1 MSQPDAAET
10 GAKGRPGLPFH
21 IKLFFGMGQIAEG
34 LKNRTFE
41 TFLFFYYVQVLGL
54 SPGLAGLAM
63 LIAVISDAVTDPL
76 VGTLTDGHRS
86 RMGRRH
92 PFMYGAAL
100 PLGLLFVLMFN
111 PPEALD
117 EQGLFI
123 WLTVGSVLART
134 ALSVYHVPH
143 MALGA
148 ELSSDYNERTT
159 VVAYRSWFQLASA
172 WSVTPLAFAL
182 FFTARPNNENGQLD
196 PSSYFGFSLFF
207 GIIMAAAI
215 LLTALGT
222 HSRIPMLPASPPKTR
237 RLGPGRV
244 ITEFREAWRSP
255 SCRVFVYTLLGL
267 SIGAGVQRVLELH
280 MFTYFWLL
288 SPEQIRDIGV
298 AGLLGAIV
306 GVPCWA
312 RFSRYLGKKWTLILG
327 NIMWMGFLTL
337 PPFAAMLGA
346 FPGKEST
353 LYIPLL
359 VASMVLA
366 AFGNGGTFAVGG
378 SLAADLVDEHA
389 LATGERREG
398 MFFGVFGFCGKASP
412 GIGIWL
418 AGLVLE
424 WIDFPVDAE
433 PGAIS
438 ELTVNRLV
446 WVYGPTVFLFVTVT
460 TLLMLRYRITK
471 EALEDIQD
479 KLASRRLPR

>member
-1 MSQPDAAET
+1 MSSGSR
-10 GAKGRPGLPFH
+10 GAPGHSSLPFH

-63 LIAVISDAVTDPL
+63 LIAVASDAVTDPL
-76 VGTLTDGHRS
+76 MGTLTDGHRS

-92 PFMYGAAL
+92 PFMYGAAI
-100 PLGLLFVLMFN
+100 PLGALFIMMFN
-111 PPEALD
+111 PPETLG

-148 ELSSDYNERTT
+148 ELTSDYDERTT

-172 WSVTPLAFAL
+172 WSVTPLAFGL
-182 FFTARPNNENGQLD
+182 FFTASPGYENGQLD
-196 PSSYFGFSLFF
+196 PSKYSGFSIFF
-207 GIIMAAAI
+207 GVIMAAAI

-222 HSRIPMLPASPPKTR
+222 HSRIPSLPKSPPKAR
-237 RLGPGRV
+237 RLGPRRV
-244 ITEFREAWRSP
+244 IAEFKEASRSP
-255 SCRVFVYTLLGL
+255 SCRVFVVTLLGL
-267 SIGAGVQRVLELH
+267 AIGAGVQRVLELH

-288 SPEQIRDIGV
+288 SSEQIRDIGV

-346 FPGKEST
+346 FPDQESE

-359 VASMVLA
+359 IASMVLA

-378 SLAADLVDEHA
+378 SMAADLVDEHA

-412 GIGIWL
+412 GLGIWL
-418 AGLVLE
+418 AGMVLE
-424 WIDFPVDAE
+424 WIDFPTNAAPETV
-433 PGAIS
+433 S

-446 WVYGPTVFLFVTVT
+446 WVYGPTVFLFVLVT
-460 TLLMLRYRITK
+460 TLVMLRYQITR
-471 EALEDIQD
+471 EVLQEIHT
-479 KLASRRLPR
+479 KLASRR

>member
-1 MSQPDAAET
+1 MSAT
-10 GAKGRPGLPFH
+10 GAQPRARLPFH
-21 IKLFFGMGQIAEG
+21 IKLFFGVGQIAEG

-54 SPGLAGLAM
+54 APGLAGLAM
-63 LIAVISDAVTDPL
+63 LIAVISDAITDPL
-76 VGTLTDGHRS
+76 MGTLTDGYRS
-86 RMGRRH
+86 RWGRRH
-92 PFMYGAAL
+92 PFMYGAAI
-100 PLGLLFVLMFN
+100 PLGALFILMFN
-111 PPEALD
+111 PPDGLGD
-117 EQGLFI
+117 QGLFL

-148 ELSSDYNERTT
+148 ELSSDYDERTT
-159 VVAYRSWFQLASA
+159 VVAYRSWFQLATA

-182 FFTARPNNENGQLD
+182 FFTASPGFENGQLN
-196 PSSYFGFSLFF
+196 PSAYSGFSIFF

-222 HSRIPMLPASPPKTR
+222 HSRIPMLPRSPPKKR
-237 RLGPGRV
+237 RLGPKRV
-244 ITEFREAWRSP
+244 IAEFREAARSP
-255 SCRVFVYTLLGL
+255 SCRVFVFTLLGL
-267 SIGAGVQRVLELH
+267 AIGTGVQRVLELH

-288 SPEQIRDIGV
+288 APEQIRDVGM

-312 RFSRYLGKKWTLILG
+312 RLSRYLGKKWTLILG
-327 NIMWMGFLTL
+327 NITWMGFLTL

-346 FPGKEST
+346 FPEREST

-378 SLAADLVDEHA
+378 SMAADLVDEHA

-424 WIDFPVDAE
+424 WIDFPTHAAPEAV
-433 PGAIS
+433 S

-446 WVYGPTVFLFVTVT
+446 WVYGPTVFLFVLVT
-460 TLLMLRYRITK
+460 TLLMLRYRISR
-471 EALEDIQD
+471 EALKEIHA
-479 KLASRRLPR
+479 KLAQRS

>member
-1 MSQPDAAET
+1 MSSSTQ
-10 GAKGRPGLPFH
+10 GVQRRPGLPFH
-21 IKLFFGMGQIAEG
+21 TKLFFGMGQIAEG

-92 PFMYGAAL
+92 PFMYGAAI
-100 PLGLLFVLMFN
+100 PLGVLFIAMFN
-111 PPEALD
+111 PPDGLG

-148 ELSSDYNERTT
+148 ELSSDYDERTT

-172 WSVTPLAFAL
+172 WSVTPLSFVL
-182 FFTARPNNENGQLD
+182 FFVASPDYQNGQLD
-196 PSSYFGFSLFF
+196 PSAYSGFGVFF
-207 GIIMAAAI
+207 GTIMAAAI

-222 HSRIPMLPASPPKTR
+222 HARIPTLPRSPPKVR

-244 ITEFREAWRSP
+244 IAEFREASRSP

-267 SIGAGVQRVLELH
+267 AIGTGVQRVLELH

-288 SPEQIRDIGV
+288 SSEQIRDIGV
-298 AGLLGAIV
+298 AGLLGAII

-346 FPGKEST
+346 FPGRESE
-353 LYIPLL
+353 LYVPFL
-359 VASMVLA
+359 VAGMFLA

-378 SLAADLVDEHA
+378 SMAADLVDEHA

-418 AGLVLE
+418 AGMVLE
-424 WIDFPVDAE
+424 WIDFPTHAAPDAV
-433 PGAIS
+433 S

-446 WVYGPTVFLFVTVT
+446 WVYGPTVFLFVLVT
-460 TLLMLRYRITK
+460 TLLMLRYRITR
-471 EALEDIQD
+471 EVLQDIHG
-479 KLASRRLPR
+479 KLASRR